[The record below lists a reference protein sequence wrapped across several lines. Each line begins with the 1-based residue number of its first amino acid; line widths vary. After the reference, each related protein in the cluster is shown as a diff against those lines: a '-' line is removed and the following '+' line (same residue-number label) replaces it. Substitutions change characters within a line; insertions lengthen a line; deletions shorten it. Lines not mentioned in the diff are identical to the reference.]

1 MATTAPD
8 GLARP
13 PFATRLRDLRLA
25 GDLTQEELAEAAG
38 LSTRLIS
45 DLERGIIQRPRRDTV
60 QMLADG
66 LALNGAE
73 RDAFVVF
80 ARQGAAAAD
89 GTPIAPQPPVRLP
102 AQPNVLIGRDH
113 EIAAAT
119 ELLLRPDVH
128 LVTLTGPGGVGKTR
142 LAVASAHQVAGQFP
156 GGASFVDLAPVETA
170 GGMWMAIAQV
180 LDVVAD
186 SDEARRQQT
195 LATLGDP
202 RTLLVLDN
210 LEQISDAALVIA
222 ELLAAC
228 PDLTVLATSRGSLHL
243 RTEHE
248 LPVSPLSVPDLD
260 HLPDP
265 EALARVPAVELLVER
280 GGAVRSALAVTTGNA
295 RALAELVVRLDGLPL
310 AIELAAARL
319 RVLSPDEL
327 LGRMDQ
333 ALPLLTGGPV
343 DLPARLRT
351 MRAAVDWSYALLGPE
366 EQSLLRMLSVFTG
379 GFTVESAEAVGGSG
393 ALEQLEALVDRSLI
407 QVTRIDPDQESA
419 RFRMLQTIREYGL
432 ERLRDAGEEATA
444 RVAHA
449 QWCARLAERAEPELS
464 GRNQQFWF
472 DELDREHDN
481 IRSALEWAV
490 ATGDAGLA
498 LRISGSIY
506 RFWTSRG
513 HIAQASEWYR
523 RILPLPG
530 CDPSKERGDA
540 LLGAGVMAFFTGDLE
555 RMQALTQDARF
566 QYEAVGHRNG
576 VAYTYG
582 NLGMVADAQ
591 GDAEA
596 ATSLYGHALGMFR
609 ELGDKTCTG
618 YMLGNL
624 GMVALDQGK
633 LEEAAA
639 RFDESLPLFRE
650 LGNTDSIASTLS
662 GLGTVQQKL
671 GNLDEARALLAEA
684 LGIRHSLRNV
694 NGIANELEHL
704 ARVYADLE
712 RPELAATIFG
722 AAAGIRHEFGMAD
735 SPFTREANAR
745 AVDSLRAGLGAA
757 AFSTAWEDGVSLTL
771 DEAVERALAG

>member
-1 MATTAPD
+1 
-8 GLARP
+8 
-13 PFATRLRDLRLA
+13 
-25 GDLTQEELAEAAG
+25 LTQEELAEAAG

-66 LALNGAE
+66 LKLGGAE

-89 GTPIAPQPPVRLP
+89 GSLSPPQPPLRLP
-102 AQPNVLIGRDH
+102 AQPTLLIGRDH
-113 EIAAAT
+113 EIAAAAT
-119 ELLLRPDVH
+119 LLARSDVH

-142 LAVASAHQVAGQFP
+142 LAVACAHHVAPRFP
-156 GGASFVDLAPVETA
+156 GGASFAELAAVETA
-170 GGMWMAIAQV
+170 AGMWTAIAQV
-180 LDVVAD
+180 LDVSAD

-195 LATLGDP
+195 LATLGRAP
-202 RTLLVLDN
+202 SLLVLDN
-210 LEQISDAALVIA
+210 LEQIPDAAPVVA

-228 PDLTVLATSRGSLHL
+228 PELTVLATSRGSLHL
-243 RTEHE
+243 RAEHE
-248 LPVSPLSVPDLD
+248 LPVSPLTLPDLD
-260 HLPDP
+260 RLPEP
-265 EALARVPAVELLVER
+265 ETLARVPAVELLVER
-280 GGAVRSALAVTTGNA
+280 GGAVRGAFTVTAENA

-319 RVLSPDEL
+319 RVLSAEEL

-333 ALPLLTGGPV
+333 TLPLLTGGPV
-343 DLPARLRT
+343 DLPSRLRT
-351 MRAAVDWSYALLGPE
+351 MRSAVDWSYALLGPE
-366 EQSLLRMLSVFTG
+366 EQALLRMLSVFAG
-379 GFTVESAEAVGGSG
+379 GFTVEAVEAVGGSG
-393 ALEQLEALVDRSLI
+393 ALEPLEMLVDKSLI
-407 QVTRIDPDQESA
+407 QVSA
-419 RFRMLQTIREYGL
+419 DGAGGEPAWFRMLQTIREFGL

-444 RVAHA
+444 RFAHA
-449 QWCARLAERAEPELS
+449 RWCARLAERADPELS

-472 DELDREHDN
+472 DELEREHDN
-481 IRSALEWAV
+481 IRAALDWSIGTAE
-490 ATGDAGLA
+490 TGCA
-498 LRISGSIY
+498 LRIAGSIY
-506 RFWTSRG
+506 RFWTNRG
-513 HIAQASEWYR
+513 HIAEATEWYR

-540 LLGAGVMAFFTGDLE
+540 LLGAGVMAFFSGDLE

-596 ATSLYGHALGMFR
+596 AISLYGHALGMFR

-639 RFDESLPLFRE
+639 RFAESLPIFRE
-650 LGNTDSIASTLS
+650 LDNADSIAATLS

-671 GNLDEARALLAEA
+671 GNLPEARSLLAEA

-694 NGIANELEHL
+694 NGIANEVEHL
-704 ARVYADLE
+704 ARIYAAVE
-712 RPELAATIFG
+712 RSELAATLFG

-735 SPFTREANAR
+735 SPFTREANTR
-745 AVDSLRAGLGAA
+745 AVDNLRTRMGAD
-757 AFSTAWEDGVSLTL
+757 AFSAAWEHGVSLSV
-771 DEAVERALAG
+771 DEAVETALAG